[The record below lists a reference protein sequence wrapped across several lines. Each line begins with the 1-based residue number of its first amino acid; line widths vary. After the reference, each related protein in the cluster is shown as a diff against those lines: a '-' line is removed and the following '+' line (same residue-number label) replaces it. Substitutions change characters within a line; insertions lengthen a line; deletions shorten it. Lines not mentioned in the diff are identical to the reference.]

1 MLLDRIINFFTS
13 LRLTVACLCLGL
25 VLVFFGTLAQV
36 DLGLYKA
43 QNDFFR
49 SFLVYWTPKGE
60 DWKIPVFPGGYLL
73 GSVLL
78 LNLVAA
84 HIKCFSLARKKLGI
98 FMIHAGLI
106 LLLLGQLL
114 TDMLSVES
122 GLHLRVGESRDY
134 SEEDLRFELA
144 VIDTSDPDSDK
155 VVTLSNEL
163 LKPKKVIR
171 HAALPFAIQVDS
183 YFPNSLLSTTNDQ
196 AKSFQES
203 PATQGT
209 GVGLWIKAQPKVT
222 STDFRDMPSGIVEII
237 GDQGSSGKRLVSSFL
252 NPQSFT
258 FNQHTYEIALR
269 PTRHYTPF
277 SLELL
282 NFNHAIYKGTDIPKD
297 FSSRVRLRKPA
308 TGEDREVLIYM
319 NNPLRYAGETYY
331 QAGFD
336 PDDRGTVLQV
346 VHNPGWLTPYF
357 SCALMGLG
365 MVVQFLS
372 HLVPFLKR
380 RMMS

>member
-1 MLLDRIINFFTS
+1 MLLERIINFFTS

-49 SFLVYWTPKGE
+49 SFLIYWAPKGA
-60 DWKIPVFPGGYLL
+60 DWKVPIFPGGYLL

-84 HIKCFSLARKKLGI
+84 HIKRFSLAKKKIGI

-122 GLHLRVGESRDY
+122 GLHLRVGESRNY

-155 VVTLSNEL
+155 VVVISNDL
-163 LKPKKVIR
+163 LQPKKVIH
-171 HAALPFAIQVDS
+171 HAELPFTVKVDS
-183 YFPNSLLSTTNDQ
+183 YFPNSSLSTTNDE
-196 AKSFQES
+196 AKSFQAS
-203 PATQGT
+203 PATQGA
-209 GVGLWIKAQPKVT
+209 GIGLWLKAQPKVT
-222 STDFRDMPSGIVEII
+222 STDFRDMPTGIVEIDA
-237 GDQGSSGKRLVSSFL
+237 DQGSSGKWLVSGFL
-252 NPQSFT
+252 NPQTLTVNKRSYQIT
-258 FNQHTYEIALR
+258 LR

-282 NFNHAIYKGTDIPKD
+282 NFNHATYKGTDIPKD

-346 VHNPGWLTPYF
+346 VHNPSWLTPYF
-357 SCALMGLG
+357 SCGLMGVG

-372 HLVPFLKR
+372 HLLPFLKR
-380 RMMS
+380 RILS

>member
-1 MLLDRIINFFTS
+1 MLLDRIITFFTS
-13 LRLTVACLCLGL
+13 LRLTVVCLCLGL

-49 SFLVYWTPKGE
+49 SFLVYWAPQGA
-60 DWKIPVFPGGYLL
+60 DWKIPIFPGGYLL

-84 HIKCFSLARKKLGI
+84 HIKRFSLTRKKAGI

-144 VIDTSDPDSDK
+144 VVDTSDPDSDK
-155 VVTLSNEL
+155 VVAISNDL
-163 LKPKKVIR
+163 LKPNQVIR
-171 HAALPFAIQVDS
+171 HAALPFAIKIDE
-183 YFPNSLLSTTNDQ
+183 YFPNSSLSTTNDP
-196 AKSFQES
+196 AKSFRPS
-203 PATQGT
+203 PATEGM
-209 GVGLWIKAQPKVT
+209 GVGLWLKAQPKVT
-222 STDFRDMPSGIVEII
+222 STDFRDMPTGILEIMD
-237 GDQGSSGKRLVSSFL
+237 DQGSSGKRLVSSFL
-252 NPQSFT
+252 NPQPFT
-258 FNQHTYEIALR
+258 FNQRTYQLALR

-282 NFNHAIYKGTDIPKD
+282 NFNHATYKGTDIPKD

-336 PDDRGTVLQV
+336 QDDRGTVLQV

-357 SCALMGLG
+357 SCVLMGVG
-365 MVVQFLS
+365 MVIQFLS

-380 RMMS
+380 RIMS